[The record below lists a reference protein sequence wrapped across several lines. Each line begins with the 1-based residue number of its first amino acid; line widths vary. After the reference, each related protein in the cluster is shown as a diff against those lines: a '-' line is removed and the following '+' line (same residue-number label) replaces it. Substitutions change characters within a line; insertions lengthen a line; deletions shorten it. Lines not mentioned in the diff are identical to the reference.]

1 MLKCPVKD
9 CPLGLLCVKSCYW
22 WNEKD
27 ECDWTKKS
35 EDELEKGTKEQ
46 IQINNES

>member
-1 MLKCPVKD
+1 MLKCPVKT

-27 ECDWTKKS
+27 ECDWTKESK
-35 EDELEKGTKEQ
+35 EELEKGTKEQ
-46 IQINNES
+46 I